1 MNPGIYRR
9 CIRIATSENEARA
22 DLEDDLHRFAVSIK
36 HDGVCVTAIT
46 GLPIRVPWSLCPQSV
61 KALDRLIGMPL
72 SSHPQAVFR
81 YTNGAQQ
88 CTHMFDLAGLAIAHA
103 ARGTRL
109 RQYDVEAP
117 YLEIKGPRSLL
128 LRRDGLEI
136 LNWTIDGTTLLAPE
150 AFAGRDI
157 KRLSAWAESAYSG
170 TNADADA
177 DFNLDDYEAIVI
189 LRRAVLIS
197 KARLHDWDIFPTA
210 ADTGHGTGAC
220 YVFQPGVEERALRM
234 VGSTREFT
242 NTHDR
247 MLSDLKP

>member
-9 CIRIATSENEARA
+9 CIRIATSGNEAHA
-22 DLEDDLHRFAVSIK
+22 DMEDDLHRFSVSIE
-36 HDGVCVTAIT
+36 HDGARVTAIA
-46 GLPIRVPWSLCPQSV
+46 GRPIRVPWSLCPQAV

-81 YTNGAQQ
+81 YTDGSQQ

-117 YLEIKGPRSLL
+117 YLEKKGARSLS
-128 LRRDGLEI
+128 LRRDGQEI
-136 LNWTIDGTTLLAPE
+136 LNWTIDGTTLLAPQ

-157 KRLSAWAESAYSG
+157 KRLSTWAENAYS
-170 TNADADA
+170 DAD
-177 DFNLDDYEAIVI
+177 LDDYEAIVI
-189 LRRAVLIS
+189 LRRSVLIS

-210 ADTGHGTGAC
+210 AETGHGTGAC
-220 YVFQPGVEERALRM
+220 YVFQPGIQDRALRM
-234 VGSTREFT
+234 VGSAREFT
-242 NTHDR
+242 NTPDR